1 MKKLPREVYF
11 FIVLWVLFVPFLALY
26 FVLQIVY
33 VNRAH
38 IDPATVANLAFLW
51 PVVAIA
57 GLSMLLLVEL
67 AAYSKFKM
75 GFFSTWSELFFISIG
90 K

>member
-11 FIVLWVLFVPFLALY
+11 FVVLWVLFAPILALY
-26 FVLQIVY
+26 FALQIVY
-33 VNRAH
+33 VNMAH

-57 GLSMLLLVEL
+57 ALSILLLLEL
-67 AAYSKFKM
+67 TAYSKFKM
-75 GFFSTWSELFFISIG
+75 GFFSAWIELFFISIG